1 MTAEQFCN
9 LPQKDRDLLLAI
21 YEARETYF
29 YLLEGTLK
37 EWAIIDKD
45 EQKKM
50 NKLLKA
56 IVEYADFLGDIV
68 VRGSDKKEEKQ

>member
-1 MTAEQFCN
+1 MTAEQFEQLSQENREN
-9 LPQKDRDLLLAI
+9 LLMI

-37 EWAIIDKD
+37 QWSIVDKD
-45 EQKKM
+45 EQKRM

-56 IVEYADFLGDIV
+56 ISEYADFLNGV
-68 VRGSDKKEEKQ
+68 VVPKK